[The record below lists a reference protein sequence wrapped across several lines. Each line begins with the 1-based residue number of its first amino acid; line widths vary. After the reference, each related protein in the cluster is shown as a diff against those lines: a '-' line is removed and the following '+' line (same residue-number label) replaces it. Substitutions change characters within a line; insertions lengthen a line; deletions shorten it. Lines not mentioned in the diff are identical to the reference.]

1 MKKDTFVTASL
12 VGFGSTAL
20 EIIFSLVLKHTG
32 LIKTPLYEFVG
43 KLSVGEIS
51 AKPWMIALIGI
62 PGHIFNGII
71 FAFVFILILQ
81 KWGRDYLYLKGLG
94 YGAFLWLIHEV
105 IIPNIITTDIT
116 LKISAASQPW
126 HFLDGL
132 VWGISSAF
140 IYKYLQKKRVLG

>member
-1 MKKDTFVTASL
+1 LKKDTFVTASL

-43 KLSVGEIS
+43 KLSVGEIP
-51 AKPWMIALIGI
+51 AKPWMIALIGL

-71 FAFVFILILQ
+71 FAFAFILILQ

-94 YGAFLWLIHEV
+94 YGAFLWRLSMRLLYRILLLR
-105 IIPNIITTDIT
+105 I
-116 LKISAASQPW
+116 
-126 HFLDGL
+126 
-132 VWGISSAF
+132 
-140 IYKYLQKKRVLG
+140 